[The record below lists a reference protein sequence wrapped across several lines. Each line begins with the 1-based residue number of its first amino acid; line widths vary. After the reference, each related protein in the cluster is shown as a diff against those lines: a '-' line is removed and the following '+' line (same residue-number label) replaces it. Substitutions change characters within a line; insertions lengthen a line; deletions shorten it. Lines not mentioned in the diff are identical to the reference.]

1 MSSFEARF
9 ERLELKYLVG
19 EATALRIQRDIEPFC
34 RPDRH
39 NPSRAEPGLPRG
51 YSITS
56 LYLDSPGLAFHQAK
70 ERGDPDRLKLR
81 VRGYE
86 RSPRAVLECKRR
98 VADVIDKTRVT
109 VDHGDVERAA
119 RGLLDLEPGKPE
131 ARRFLSSFASLVAR
145 SGAEPTLLVRYERE
159 AYVSEVDHYARV
171 TFDRRIE
178 SLRTRSWQL
187 EAPRDG
193 WTRFDEHWRREETER
208 PVVLELKCHA
218 SIPWWLTDL
227 IRSHALKRSSFSK
240 YSIGIHLTERARGAN
255 LIARRSSRWMQ

>member
-1 MSSFEARF
+1 MSSFESRF

-119 RGLLDLEPGKPE
+119 RGLLELEPGKPE
-131 ARRFLSSFASLVAR
+131 AGHFLSAPSRPCWCVTSAR
-145 SGAEPTLLVRYERE
+145 PT
-159 AYVSEVDHYARV
+159 
-171 TFDRRIE
+171 
-178 SLRTRSWQL
+178 
-187 EAPRDG
+187 
-193 WTRFDEHWRREETER
+193 
-208 PVVLELKCHA
+208 
-218 SIPWWLTDL
+218 
-227 IRSHALKRSSFSK
+227 
-240 YSIGIHLTERARGAN
+240 
-255 LIARRSSRWMQ
+255 